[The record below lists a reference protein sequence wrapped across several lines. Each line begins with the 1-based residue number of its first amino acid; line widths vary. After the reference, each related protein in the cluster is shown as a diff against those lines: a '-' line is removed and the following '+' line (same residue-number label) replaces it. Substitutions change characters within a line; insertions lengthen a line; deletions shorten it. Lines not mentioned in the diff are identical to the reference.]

1 VNCGEITRL
10 APLYITGELD
20 GKRAAEFDKHLR
32 SCSACIEEVERL
44 ARLDAR
50 LREVILAQETD
61 VAEVNRRV
69 RDLIAAESRGHRL
82 PRFRPGWRRWAA
94 VAAAAC
100 LVAALVALAGS
111 FAKRVPRVYLDAAT
125 DHRLEVIEHQPRP
138 WSDRPQQI
146 VSLAEQQGIAP
157 AAVAALAS
165 GPYRLVRGKLCYL
178 DHRLFLHLVL
188 SSGAREISVYLGQ
201 RYAQALSGPMREI
214 ANGKPLCTSDLYPNH
229 VASVETP
236 DLVVLVVTEE
246 SPASALTFARF
257 AAAVL

>member
-1 VNCGEITRL
+1 VNCGEITRS

-20 GKRAAEFDKHLR
+20 AQRAAEFDKHLR
-32 SCSACIEEVERL
+32 TCSACIEEIERL

-69 RDLIAAESRGHRL
+69 RDLIAAEGRGHRL

-94 VAAAAC
+94 VAAVAG
-100 LVAALVALAGS
+100 LVAALVVLAGS
-111 FAKRVPRVYLDAAT
+111 RAQQVPRVYLDAAT
-125 DHRLEVIEHQPRP
+125 DHRLEVIQHQPRP

-146 VSLAEQQGIAP
+146 RSLAEQQGIAP
-157 AAVAALAS
+157 AAVAALTS

-188 SSGAREISVYLGQ
+188 STGAREISVYLRQ
-201 RYAQALSGPMREI
+201 RYAKALSAPMREI
-214 ANGKPLCTSDLYPNH
+214 ADGKPLCTSDLDPNH
-229 VASVETP
+229 IASLETP
-236 DLVVLVVTEE
+236 DLVVLVVTDE
-246 SPASALTFARF
+246 SPTAALNFARF
-257 AAAVL
+257 AATVL